1 MLLPVII
8 GGERHPSQSPFCA
21 VLKPTAGTGKL
32 MIVFCS
38 RTNRTVMIALS
49 HFRPSVP
56 LAWRILT
63 YDKRRS
69 GLALVGIFMAIL
81 LVFVELGFFYAVP
94 RGGLL
99 LYDNMRFDLLLAS
112 DEYEYQAQP
121 GTFPLARL
129 DAVRSSPDVQQ
140 VTPIYFGFAKWKSGE
155 DGMWPDVFV
164 IGFDPANHVFIPDSI
179 NRQTGVLE
187 RVDTALVDSA
197 TRPMFGPLDTG
208 RIVEIGDRKITIGG
222 QYVLGTGFMG
232 LGVILASAADFAR
245 LFPQRGLNIVNLG
258 AIQLKPGVN
267 PERAAEDLRKTV
279 GSGLQIFT
287 HKALEAHETA
297 YWTTRTSV
305 GIIFGSGLLIS
316 FVVGIM
322 IVYQIVSTQVSRQLP
337 QFATLKAIG
346 YADRSL
352 AGTVSAMSLVI
363 VIVGFVP
370 ALAAALALYSVIRQE
385 TLLPVEMSEMRL
397 LFVFAAAVAM
407 ALISALLSIGGLHRA
422 APADVF

>member
-1 MLLPVII
+1 
-8 GGERHPSQSPFCA
+8 
-21 VLKPTAGTGKL
+21 
-32 MIVFCS
+32 
-38 RTNRTVMIALS
+38 MIALL
-49 HFRPSVP
+49 HFRPRVP

-63 YDKRRS
+63 YDKRRT
-69 GLALVGIFMAIL
+69 GLALIGIFMAIL

-121 GTFPLARL
+121 GAFPLGRL
-129 DAVRSSPDVQQ
+129 DPLRSSPDVQQ
-140 VTPIYFGFAKWKSGE
+140 ATPIYFGFAKWKSGE
-155 DGMWPDVFV
+155 GGVWPDVFV
-164 IGFDPANHVFIPDSI
+164 IGFDPASHLFTPDTI
-179 NRQTGVLE
+179 NRRTDVLE
-187 RVDTALVDSA
+187 RADTVLVDSA

-208 RIVEIGDRKITIGG
+208 RVVEIGDRKITIGG

-232 LGVILASAADFAR
+232 LGVVLANTQTFAR
-245 LFPQRGLNIVNLG
+245 LFPQRGLNVVNLN
-258 AIQLKPGVN
+258 AIQLKPGVD
-267 PERAAEDLRKTV
+267 PDRAAGDVRKLV
-279 GSGLQIFT
+279 GSGLLVFT
-287 HKALEAHETA
+287 RSALEARETA

-346 YADRSL
+346 YPDRSL
-352 AGTVSAMSLVI
+352 AGTVSTMSLLI
-363 VIVGFVP
+363 VIVGFIP
-370 ALAAALALYSVIRQE
+370 ALGAALGLYSVIRQE
-385 TLLPVEMSEMRL
+385 TLLPVVMSEMRL
-397 LFVFAAAVAM
+397 LAVFAAAVAM
-407 ALISALLSIGGLHRA
+407 ALISALLSVGSLRRA